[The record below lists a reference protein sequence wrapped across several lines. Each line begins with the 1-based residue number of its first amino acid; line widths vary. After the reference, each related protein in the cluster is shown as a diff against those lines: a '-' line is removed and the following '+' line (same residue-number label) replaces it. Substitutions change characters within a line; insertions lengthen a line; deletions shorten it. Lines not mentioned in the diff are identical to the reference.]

1 MVTKGSAVR
10 HKAEPAL
17 KQSLRRVV
25 CDKSPGQIKHYSLII
40 LIT

>member
-17 KQSLRRVV
+17 EQSLRTVV
-25 CDKSPGQIKHYSLII
+25 CDEVS
-40 LIT
+40 